1 MTTPSSSL
9 KDCLASANDDTDA
22 TTNTSSTPRTP
33 ASQRPP
39 QEDKKISSKLFHRIT
54 QLSSSASKESI
65 QTLAKW
71 IFFHMSHHPVAIS
84 QTLRRLLTS
93 NTTTATG
100 MVTAAVG
107 AEVNDQY
114 HHLLVTWNILHEL
127 LISGSSLGG
136 STVPVAANSAVS
148 YENELWL
155 QRKEI
160 MEALGESVI
169 RPGMEFLID
178 CLKKEQPYQQQEKEM
193 ILQVKEKVKQMLGVW
208 EELDAFQSPTLLE
221 EMKRLILKMD
231 FEKGEEQE
239 EEKVSD
245 DVNNLQQQKGDG
257 NSRRGGNLENGGM
270 EDVSFDVS
278 QEGSYHD
285 KDEDESGDVNQDIE
299 MDEKEEED
307 DEEEEMIGGSSNLQ
321 GSTMVQPKNA
331 KDDNEDESPTTA
343 TTTSTATTTATTK
356 KDAVSAVAA
365 VDTFDFE
372 NEGISQE
379 TVPVQD
385 LVRACKAVATLQITR
400 DMRNESSHNLTSILS
415 GVPKDVL
422 DACRLERDRQRAD
435 GISENVD
442 FKQLGLNAI
451 PDEVL
456 DLDIARALANVKLH
470 REIIQRQREFKKECI
485 ELLIKSRC
493 NFGSMEAASLFYE
506 LEEVREKLNKRKA
519 LVLDAMELEGIE
531 SEAMEEGS
539 NNNENKD
546 DDEDED
552 IDNHQEEDFVNNNSF
567 AWFTREDAN
576 AKKQKLLVE

>member
-1 MTTPSSSL
+1 
-9 KDCLASANDDTDA
+9 
-22 TTNTSSTPRTP
+22 
-33 ASQRPP
+33 
-39 QEDKKISSKLFHRIT
+39 
-54 QLSSSASKESI
+54 
-65 QTLAKW
+65 
-71 IFFHMSHHPVAIS
+71 MSHHPVAIS

-107 AEVNDQY
+107 AEANDQY

-148 YENELWL
+148 YETELWL

-160 MEALGESVI
+160 RESLGESVI

-178 CLKKEQPYQQQEKEM
+178 CLKKEQPHQQQQRKEM
-193 ILQVKEKVKQMLGVW
+193 ILQVREKVKNMLDIW

-231 FEKGEEQE
+231 FEKDEQE
-239 EEKVSD
+239 EENVSD
-245 DVNNLQQQKGDG
+245 DVENLRQQKGNG
-257 NSRRGGNLENGGM
+257 NSRGDNNIENGGM
-270 EDVSFDVS
+270 ADVSFDVS
-278 QEGSYHD
+278 QEEYYHD
-285 KDEDESGDVNQDIE
+285 KDESDDVNQDIE
-299 MDEKEEED
+299 IDEKEEED
-307 DEEEEMIGGSSNLQ
+307 EEEMIGGSSNLQ
-321 GSTMVQPKNA
+321 DSTMVEANNA
-331 KDDNEDESPTTA
+331 KDDNEHESPTT
-343 TTTSTATTTATTK
+343 TTTTITATTTATTK
-356 KDAVSAVAA
+356 KDAASAVAA

-539 NNNENKD
+539 NNNHNTD
-546 DDEDED
+546 DDEDEN
-552 IDNHQEEDFVNNNSF
+552 IDNHQEKDFVDNNSF

-576 AKKQKLLVE
+576 AKKQKLMVE